1 MSELDYTHP
10 INLENEEEGQLSI
23 DVYQTE
29 NRVVVISTVS
39 GVTMDDLEILVHG
52 DMLIIRGRRLPPEAV
67 KPEQYLYRDCY
78 WGPFS
83 RTIIL
88 PRDVD
93 LSQIKAS
100 IKNGIL
106 MISLP
111 RVQGE
116 AFKKISVET

>member
-39 GVTMDDLEILVHG
+39 GVTMDDLEILVHV